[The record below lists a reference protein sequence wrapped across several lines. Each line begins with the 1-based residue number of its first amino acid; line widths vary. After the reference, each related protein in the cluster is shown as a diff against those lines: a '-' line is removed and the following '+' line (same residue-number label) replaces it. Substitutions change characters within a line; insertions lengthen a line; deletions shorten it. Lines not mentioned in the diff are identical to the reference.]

1 MLNYYAFIILAS
13 ILFAIGAYGLL
24 SKRNVLRM
32 LLSAEVMFNSV
43 LLFLLT
49 FSTLTSSPST
59 GGVIAIIAI
68 GIAATEVGVIVSLAV
83 LMFRLKDT
91 VDVYKISEQK
101 G

>member
-1 MLNYYAFIILAS
+1 MFSYYAFLILAS
-13 ILFAIGAYGLL
+13 FVFAIGVYGLL
-24 SKRNVLRM
+24 NRRNMLRM
-32 LLSAEVMFNSV
+32 LLSAEVIFNSV

-49 FSTLTSSPST
+49 FSALSSSPFT
-59 GGVIAIIAI
+59 GGVIALLAI

-91 VDVYKISEQK
+91 VDVYEISEQK

>member
-1 MLNYYAFIILAS
+1 MLNYYAFMILAS
-13 ILFAIGAYGLL
+13 IVFGIGAYGLL
-24 SKRNVLRM
+24 SKRNLIRM
-32 LLSAEVMFNSV
+32 LLSAEVLFNSV

-49 FSTLTSSPST
+49 FSALTASPST
-59 GGVIAIIAI
+59 GGVIALIAI

-91 VDVYKISEQK
+91 VDVYEISEQK